1 MSQIQTNFGSKVQNL
16 SSKMTAPCT
25 RDSEL
30 ETSSNAVRQL
40 CFNFEETFNLQ
51 IPCQQTATVVVACNT
66 FFATTE
72 SVKESC
78 GTTEVKGPN

>member
-1 MSQIQTNFGSKVQNL
+1 
-16 SSKMTAPCT
+16 MTAPCT

-30 ETSSNAVRQL
+30 ETSSNAVRHVGNSRNGPCGYL

-51 IPCQQTATVVVACNT
+51 IPCQQRPTVVVACQT
-66 FFATTE
+66 FFPARE

-78 GTTEVKGPN
+78 GTSEVKGPN